1 MSISRIGLVSV
12 PVKDQQVAKSFYVDK
27 LGFEVV
33 MDNPFMPEAH
43 WIIVAPK
50 GAQTAITF
58 VTWFPVMPPGSC
70 QGLLFETDDIAAVH
84 ETLAARGVQTSAV
97 ESAPWGTYI
106 TLNDPDGNGLVI
118 QQTARP
124 GA

>member
-1 MSISRIGLVSV
+1 MRINQIGLVSV
-12 PVKDQQVAKSFYVDK
+12 PVKDQHVARMFYVEK

-33 MDNPFMPEAH
+33 MDNPFMPDAR
-43 WIIVAPK
+43 WLVVGPK
-50 GAQTAITF
+50 GAQTAITLT
-58 VTWFPVMPPGSC
+58 TWFPQMPPGSC
-70 QGLLFETDDIAAVH
+70 QGLLFETDDIADVH
-84 ETLAARGVQTSAV
+84 ATLAGRGVETSAV
-97 ESAPWGTYI
+97 QNAPWGTYI